1 MSDVPVAAQ
10 CSTLAPSS
18 CHHNPVGRPDRDTRV
33 RLMPIFLFA
42 FGYETPSQHL
52 NNKAN
57 GWDDEDSEA
66 VFIDCPDP
74 DAALAWGCEVAEV
87 FVRRL
92 WKAYGEPGPSWKDGR
107 FAYWIET
114 SPEVI
119 ARARASGISCLQ
131 VGDHPM

>member
-1 MSDVPVAAQ
+1 MSDVPCPQ
-10 CSTLAPSS
+10 CKAAPSPRP
-18 CHHNPVGRPDRDTRV
+18 PVIQPARTTVARSV

-52 NNKAN
+52 NNRAN

-92 WKAYGEPGPSWKDGR
+92 WKAYGEPGPSWKEGR

-114 SPEVI
+114 SPEAI